1 MMARDA
7 ITTRQRLFAA
17 ALHMAMRKA
26 VGGGEA
32 GFAGFILLASRL
44 LIWLGV
50 SGVLAVAG
58 HDQKVGL

>member
-1 MMARDA
+1 
-7 ITTRQRLFAA
+7 
-17 ALHMAMRKA
+17 
-26 VGGGEA
+26 
-32 GFAGFILLASRL
+32 LASRL